1 MRKAVFAAF
10 LALTAANGQAGDLW
24 PWASQ
29 TPKEPPKVQPFE
41 IPTFDGG
48 RRDFRAPASAW
59 TKAPRIDGDAVF
71 RMIVACYPSRSQWN
85 IDVDLQAALRNT
97 SAVDV
102 TGTQIGRS
110 MIGIVARMPL
120 YSATEVDR
128 EREREYRRRQDTAQ
142 TVADLATQLAARNQ
156 AVRVLALSGSM
167 EQRAQVRVN
176 QGIAD
181 ADEQI
186 KWLDRVAGAEKDLIT
201 AESKA
206 AEARLK
212 LVSQC
217 RDEASDTVNAY
228 LTELSQLPTTAK
240 P

>member
-1 MRKAVFAAF
+1 MPKPIFALF
-10 LALTAANGQAGDLW
+10 LALTAASCSAGDLW

-29 TPKEPPKVQPFE
+29 SPKDPPKVQPYE

-48 RRDFRAPASAW
+48 KRDFRAGATSW
-59 TKAPRIDGDAVF
+59 TKAPKIDGDAIF
-71 RMIVACYPSRSQWN
+71 RMIVACYPAKSRWN
-85 IDVDLQAALRNT
+85 LDVDLLGAVRNT

-102 TGTQIGRS
+102 TGTQIGRN

-120 YSATEVDR
+120 YSASEIDR

-142 TVADLATQLAARNQ
+142 TVADLVAQVAARNQ
-156 AVRVLALSGSM
+156 AVRVLALAGSM

-186 KWLDRVAGAEKDLIT
+186 KWLDRVASAEKDLIT

-212 LVSQC
+212 LMSQC

-228 LTELSQLPTTAK
+228 LTELAQLPTTAR

>member
-1 MRKAVFAAF
+1 MRNAIFALF
-10 LALTAANGQAGDLW
+10 LALTAASCSAGELW

-29 TPKEPPKVQPFE
+29 APKEAPKVQPFE

-48 RRDFRAPASAW
+48 KRDFRAPATAW
-59 TKAPRIDGDAVF
+59 AKAPRIDGDAIF
-71 RMIVACYPSRSQWN
+71 RMIVACYPAKSRWN
-85 IDVDLQAALRNT
+85 LDVDLQGAVRNT

-102 TGTQIGRS
+102 TGTQIGRH

-120 YSATEVDR
+120 YSASEVDR

-142 TVADLATQLAARNQ
+142 TVADLVGQLATRNQ
-156 AVRVLALSGSM
+156 AVRVLALAGSM

-217 RDEASDTVNAY
+217 RDETSDTVNAY
-228 LTELSQLPTTAK
+228 LTELSQLPATAK